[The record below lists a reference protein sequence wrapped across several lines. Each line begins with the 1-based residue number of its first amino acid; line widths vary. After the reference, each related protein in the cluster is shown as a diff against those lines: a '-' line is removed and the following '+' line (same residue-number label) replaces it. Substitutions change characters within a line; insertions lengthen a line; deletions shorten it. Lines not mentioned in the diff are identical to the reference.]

1 MAAAEAPV
9 TAVTEGRYL
18 LYTASAQLDTEPMMS
33 SMLSGAQVGERRP
46 ALGRRSARRCLRTG
60 WPAAGIAMALLAV
73 VAPDAAADRLSVPGS
88 HVYYEVRGSGP
99 PVVLIHGGNLDS
111 GMWDDDV
118 AALSPH
124 FRVVTYDVRPYGRS
138 GPATPDYAWHED
150 LRALL
155 DHLTIDRAHLVGLS
169 LGARL
174 AINFALAYPSRVDRL
189 VLAGPGVDGWTFAPD
204 PHLPGLIAAVTAKD
218 VAKATA
224 LWLQHPYMAPAM
236 RDPALAARLRRLA
249 ARNEHIWTQSIGPA
263 VVPAPPAVTRLGEIR
278 APTLVI
284 VGTLDVPDIQGTA
297 KRLAA
302 DVPAARLEAVE
313 GIGHLVNLEAPERFR
328 SLVSVFLA
336 PR

>member
-1 MAAAEAPV
+1 
-9 TAVTEGRYL
+9 L
-18 LYTASAQLDTEPMMS
+18 
-33 SMLSGAQVGERRP
+33 
-46 ALGRRSARRCLRTG
+46 
-60 WPAAGIAMALLAV
+60 ALLAV
-73 VAPDAAADRLSVPGS
+73 VATDAVADRLNVPGS

-99 PVVLIHGGNLDS
+99 PVVLIHGGNLDA

-118 AALSPH
+118 AVLSPR

-155 DHLTIDRAHLVGLS
+155 DHLKIDRAHLVGLS

-189 VLAGPGVDGWTFAPD
+189 VLAGPGVDGWAFAPD
-204 PHLPGLIAAVTAKD
+204 PHLPGLIAAAKAKD
-218 VAKATA
+218 TAKATA

-236 RDPALAARLRRLA
+236 RDPAMAARLRRLA

-263 VVPAPPAVTRLGEIR
+263 VVPSPPALTRLGEIR
-278 APTLVI
+278 APTLIV
-284 VGTLDVPDIQGTA
+284 VGTLDLPDIQGSA

-302 DVPAARLEAVE
+302 DVPGARLEVIE
-313 GIGHLVNLEAPERFR
+313 GIGHMVNLEAPERFR
-328 SLVSVFLA
+328 SLVTTFLA